1 MKNIDPLTPIW
12 KLTVEEFME
21 VCKELSSEG
30 KYEYGLKGLA
40 KLLGCSVSKASEIKS
55 SGILNN
61 AIIQRGNII
70 IINKEKALKEKKTE
84 MVATIAKA
92 KQKNI
97 EKGRKPKKA
106 KPPKHDVE
114 RQMREVGEI
123 LASKGKD
130 FSNVTQD
137 ELNRELRNWH
147 INEHYKNKTAKMT
160 EEEQLIDLLFTK

>member
-12 KLTVEEFME
+12 KLTVEEFLE

-70 IINKEKALKEKKTE
+70 IINKEKALKLFAKK
-84 MVATIAKA
+84 
-92 KQKNI
+92 
-97 EKGRKPKKA
+97 
-106 KPPKHDVE
+106 
-114 RQMREVGEI
+114 
-123 LASKGKD
+123 
-130 FSNVTQD
+130 
-137 ELNRELRNWH
+137 
-147 INEHYKNKTAKMT
+147 
-160 EEEQLIDLLFTK
+160 

>member
-70 IINKEKALKEKKTE
+70 IINKEKALKLFAKK
-84 MVATIAKA
+84 
-92 KQKNI
+92 
-97 EKGRKPKKA
+97 
-106 KPPKHDVE
+106 
-114 RQMREVGEI
+114 
-123 LASKGKD
+123 
-130 FSNVTQD
+130 
-137 ELNRELRNWH
+137 
-147 INEHYKNKTAKMT
+147 
-160 EEEQLIDLLFTK
+160 